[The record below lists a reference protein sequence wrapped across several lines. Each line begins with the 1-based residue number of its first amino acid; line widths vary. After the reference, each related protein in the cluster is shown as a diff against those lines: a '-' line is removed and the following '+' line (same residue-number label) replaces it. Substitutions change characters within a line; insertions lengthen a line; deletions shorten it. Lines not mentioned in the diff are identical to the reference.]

1 MFSKKSTKKYEI
13 FTVDLMFILSVK
25 SMMKIYQVFVA
36 FLKNVN
42 FIVKTEV
49 TLDFI
54 LKVSNYWYLK
64 LIGNYQKYIDL
75 GLLSGSAIR
84 PTGMNRQQTHS
95 DFEPTWE
102 TDAETVIFEIA
113 HQLDAGELSLSYST
127 YDSFHKSR
135 ADTDMTVGP
144 RVGCV
149 VAADGTV
156 GVNDGSSCL
165 SAAQNATAGNV
176 IMYDLVV
183 GGQRGVYGPTI
194 AEENYGGSMTSFTGI
209 YQQKYILLLK

>member
-1 MFSKKSTKKYEI
+1 MI
-13 FTVDLMFILSVK
+13 G
-25 SMMKIYQVFVA
+25 A
-36 FLKNVN
+36 
-42 FIVKTEV
+42 
-49 TLDFI
+49 
-54 LKVSNYWYLK
+54 YLLGIAPK
-64 LIGNYQKYIDL
+64 GGNYQKYIDL
-75 GLLSGSAIR
+75 GLLSGTAIR

-149 VAADGTV
+149 NASGTII
-156 GVNDGSSCL
+156 VNDGTNC
-165 SAAQNATAGNV
+165 
-176 IMYDLVV
+176 
-183 GGQRGVYGPTI
+183 
-194 AEENYGGSMTSFTGI
+194 
-209 YQQKYILLLK
+209 